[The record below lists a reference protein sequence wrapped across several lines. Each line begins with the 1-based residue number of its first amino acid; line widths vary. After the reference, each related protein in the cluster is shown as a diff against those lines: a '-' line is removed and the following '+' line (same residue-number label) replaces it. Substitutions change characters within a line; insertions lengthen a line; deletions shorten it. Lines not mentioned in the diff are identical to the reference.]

1 MMLCLW
7 VKLAFLQHG
16 ELLMGVFGSREEA
29 SRWRRAF
36 MGLITFKFLV
46 LGDNCIGLI
55 FLFF

>member
-36 MGLITFKFLV
+36 MGLITF
-46 LGDNCIGLI
+46 
-55 FLFF
+55 

>member
-7 VKLAFLQHG
+7 VKLPFLHG

-36 MGLITFKFLV
+36 MGLITF
-46 LGDNCIGLI
+46 
-55 FLFF
+55 